1 MSLNAASAKNFIT
14 IAELAAEW
22 RCTEAHIYALIKRGA
37 LPAFR
42 VGRRVI
48 VRRDNAQSFLERNAT
63 TAQAAVA

>member
-1 MSLNAASAKNFIT
+1 MAFDKLAAKNFIT

-22 RCTEAHIYALIKRGA
+22 RCTEAHLYALIKRGV

-48 VRRDNAQSFLERNAT
+48 VRRDTAHSFLERNAT